1 MFISL
6 QRMKKLAALLLLLSH
21 MNTSMFLPQVAME
34 DAYDSNGQQT
44 DDITSVVEYIR
55 VTLGYDKTAD
65 DENDDSGQ
73 NFHVVKNIG
82 YSFQQAIIVV
92 ENQDLSEIKKRSF
105 SEYKIPGHISPCF
118 DIITPPPNAS

>member
-1 MFISL
+1 M
-6 QRMKKLAALLLLLSH
+6 ALVLLLSH

-34 DAYDSNGQQT
+34 DVYDANGQQL

-73 NFHVVKNIG
+73 NFHVVKNIE
-82 YSFQQAIIVV
+82 YSFQQQVIVI
-92 ENQDLSEIKKRSF
+92 ERQDLSAIKKRTF
-105 SEYKIPGHISPCF
+105 PEYKIPTHSSPVF
-118 DIITPPPNAS
+118 DILTPPPNVA